1 MNQKFNFTIALIALC
16 SLLFLSQCSEDSIL
30 WSPDGP
36 LLEATV
42 IHGLVT
48 GPNGAPLE
56 GVVIST
62 PYEKAI
68 TDELGLFH
76 IAQGIAIKGRV
87 SVQADKEGYFS
98 TAYATQTGGE
108 STIIKF
114 VLSPQTVTDV
124 SSATAGNVSIGA
136 KAEVDLPANGFVDAA
151 GNAYTGT
158 VKVSTAHCSPDDPM
172 FRRQM
177 PAGADMTA
185 VTADGGEAVLIS
197 YGAVAVELTDEA
209 GNELQLAPGST
220 AEIRM
225 EVPADQLADAPATI
239 PLWYFDETTGKW
251 LEEGFATLVGN
262 EYVGEVSHFSWWNCD
277 DPIDPRAFV
286 TGRVLDCNGNPV
298 SDITVNV
305 GPVTVVTNFDGY
317 YSTNVAVG
325 LEFEVWVT
333 QIFNFG
339 LQSNVIYVPS
349 IAIGENLMLEDLI
362 IPCPATISGVLT
374 DCEGNPTSGAVT
386 ATWDGGSNLVNTASD
401 GSFKIIVL
409 GNTEV
414 EVTGVLFDVLT
425 GTQTVTSIANQIVD
439 LPTPLEVSCSST
451 IVGTFAAC
459 GGGSTNGTV
468 YVNWD
473 GSEVSVE
480 TLGGGF
486 FILVPGGTEVEL
498 QFISDDYYTVSTTL
512 ISNPTGI
519 TNMATVLEACDIA
532 LEISGPASTCS
543 GSSVTL
549 DAGSFNQYLWNGGT
563 TTQTLTDAP
572 TAATQYCVTV
582 TDING
587 YTGIDCHYVTMGL
600 PFEIM
605 GPTST
610 CSGSSITVDAGAFDQ
625 YSWDNGSTTQTIID
639 APTTASQYCVTVTDA
654 NGCTGEDCH
663 DVTIN
668 PDLTPTISGSASFC
682 AGSNTVLDVGAFDQ
696 YQWDDASSSTTQ
708 TITVSPTADTQY
720 CVTVTDVMGCTG
732 SGCEIVTID
741 PNLTFTIL
749 GPSSACSDSTIVLDA
764 GVFDQYVWNGG
775 TTMQT
780 LTVSQTTASQYCVTV
795 VDAIGCTGEACHEVI
810 IDPCL

>member
-1 MNQKFNFTIALIALC
+1 MKQELNLKILGVALFA
-16 SLLFLSQCSEDSIL
+16 LLFLSQCSEDSPL

-325 LEFEVWVT
+325 LEFEVWVAE
-333 QIFNFG
+333 IFNFG

-386 ATWDGGSNLVNTASD
+386 AAWDGGSNLVNTASD
-401 GSFKIIVL
+401 GSFEIIVL

-439 LPTPLEVSCSST
+439 LPTPLEVSCPST
-451 IVGTFAAC
+451 ILGTFTDCVGNAIA
-459 GGGSTNGTV
+459 GTV
-468 YVNWD
+468 YVTWD
-473 GSEVSVE
+473 G
-480 TLGGGF
+480 
-486 FILVPGGTEVEL
+486 GGTSVATADGDFSLLAPSSTDVAL
-498 QFISDDYYTVSTTL
+498 QFVTADFYMAAVALTTNA
-512 ISNPTGI
+512 SGDTYMPT
-519 TNMATVLEACDIA
+519 AAACDVSIA
-532 LEISGPASTCS
+532 VEILGPLSTCS
-543 GSSVTL
+543 GSTIAL
-549 DAGSFNQYLWNGGT
+549 DAGMFDQYVWSNGST
-563 TTQTLTDAP
+563 MQAITDAP
-572 TAATQYCVTV
+572 MTDTQYCVTV

-587 YTGIDCHYVTMGL
+587 DIGIDCHDVTIAPDL
-600 PFEIM
+600 TFPIL

-610 CSGSSITVDAGAFDQ
+610 CSGSSITVDAGIYDE
-625 YSWDNGSTTQTIID
+625 YLWDDGSTTQTITV
-639 APTTASQYCVTVTDA
+639 APTTDGQYCATVTDASGCTGFDCHNVTIDPNLTFTILGSVSFCAGSNTVLDAGVFAAYQWDDGSTMQSITVTAAGLYCVTVTDA

-668 PDLTPTISGSASFC
+668 PDLTPTISG
-682 AGSNTVLDVGAFDQ
+682 
-696 YQWDDASSSTTQ
+696 
-708 TITVSPTADTQY
+708 
-720 CVTVTDVMGCTG
+720 
-732 SGCEIVTID
+732 
-741 PNLTFTIL
+741 
-749 GPSSACSDSTIVLDA
+749 PSSACSDSTIVLDA
-764 GVFDQYVWNGG
+764 GVFDQYLWDGG

-795 VDAIGCTGEACHEVI
+795 VDAIGCTGEACHDVI